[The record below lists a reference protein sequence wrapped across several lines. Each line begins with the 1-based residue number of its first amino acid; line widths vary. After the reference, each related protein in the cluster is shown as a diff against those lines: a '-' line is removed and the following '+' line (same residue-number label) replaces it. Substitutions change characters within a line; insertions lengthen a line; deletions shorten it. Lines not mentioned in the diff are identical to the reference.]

1 VCSAIFHVSLSFAAW
16 SIHSR
21 RRGSTFKSRF
31 RFCARALASIA
42 ALDFRTVSSCSTHSH
57 VRGSYQILA
66 AVFLCS
72 PSRFTRLIFSQSYFS
87 LINLYPSHRRTW
99 AARRVVGSDAAR
111 ARRAVGRMLVF
122 SFFFLPKIC
131 CNECITLLMEK
142 LYLCYFS
149 FSILVLASLCIN
161 YIHNL
166 YT

>member
-1 VCSAIFHVSLSFAAW
+1 MA
-16 SIHSR
+16 
-21 RRGSTFKSRF
+21 RF

-57 VRGSYQILA
+57 VCGSYQIL

-87 LINLYPSHRRTW
+87 LFNLYPSHRRTW

-111 ARRAVGRMLVF
+111 ARRAVGQMLVF
-122 SFFFLPKIC
+122 FLFFLPKNC
-131 CNECITLLMEK
+131 CNGCITLLMEK